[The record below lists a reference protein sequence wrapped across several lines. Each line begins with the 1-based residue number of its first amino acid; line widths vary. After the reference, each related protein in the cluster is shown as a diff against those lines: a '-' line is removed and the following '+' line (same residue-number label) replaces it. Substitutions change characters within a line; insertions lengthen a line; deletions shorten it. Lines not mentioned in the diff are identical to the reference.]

1 MAYLDVSP
9 MISSLRR
16 APDEFE
22 VIRGALHHFPSRHK
36 FRFDPEGRVTVD
48 ALCDCAML
56 AVRHEQEQELHDA
69 FQQWQ
74 AAYWRPLEINK
85 EFASHFRRPNAL
97 QRVYRKLMGRLRRA
111 LIQDGVP
118 DLANA
123 ARSEVRV
130 RP

>member
-9 MISSLRR
+9 MISSLRS

-36 FRFDPEGRVTVD
+36 FWFDPEGHVTVD

-56 AVRHEQEQELHDA
+56 AVLQEQELHHA
-69 FQQWQ
+69 FQQWHV
-74 AAYWRPLEINK
+74 AYWRPLEINK

-97 QRVYRKLMGRLRRA
+97 QRVYRKLMSRLRRA

-118 DLANA
+118 ELANA